1 MRLPICYNIIN
12 MITKEACAI
21 SLRESLKELLTAF
34 KALFPKNKEELI
46 LLLFLFLVY
55 GSFGWVIANETCIQ
69 DCLIKKY
76 DVYLNY
82 DVGMRFHGVP
92 FGYDI
97 AHPLFNLYSTPI
109 SLVLEFFMDLYGNY
123 KIKTIGFAMICN
135 LMVSL
140 SAVYIYRYLVEIVK
154 IKNIL
159 LLSLFVLFYAFSFT
173 CLVLSFT
180 IETYAFSI
188 FFLSFFVYYY
198 SLRIQEGRKFR
209 FLTNLFFCFVLG
221 GITITNTAKAMIP
234 MFLVKEKFS
243 KVLKQ
248 AFIIGCLLL
257 ICFLAAIYREGVFEF
272 FLFRFTDARPTEAS
286 EMLFLSGWK
295 ALVGGAVLFP
305 NIMTTLDI
313 IPKDTAI
320 LVGLEYKD
328 YLMYEIDA
336 IPFSYV
342 WEHAYTILLT
352 LLIFIPL
359 FTDFRNKLVQ
369 LLFLLFSVEIV
380 LHMILKYG
388 MLEAYIYGGHWV
400 YIVPLLFGWGY
411 KSLASWK
418 RYTYLGVIGC
428 LFICMVINNYVRL
441 IEFIDEVKS
450 VWPPE
455 SYKW

>member
-1 MRLPICYNIIN
+1 
-12 MITKEACAI
+12 MISKETCII
-21 SLRESLKELLTAF
+21 SLKESLKELIVAF
-34 KALFPKNKEELI
+34 KALFPKNKEELV
-46 LLLFLFLVY
+46 LLLLLLLIY
-55 GSFGWVIANETCIQ
+55 GSFGWIIANETCIQ

-76 DVYLNY
+76 DVYLSY

-92 FGYDI
+92 FGNDI

-109 SLVLEFFMDLYGNY
+109 SLVLEFFMNLYGNY

-140 SAVYIYRYLVEIVK
+140 SVVYVYRYLVEIVK

-159 LLSLFVLFYAFSFT
+159 TLSLFVLFYAFSFI

-198 SLRIQEGRKFR
+198 SLRIQEGRRFKF
-209 FLTNLFFCFVLG
+209 FTNLFFCFVLG

-234 MFLVKEKFS
+234 MFLVDEKFS

-248 AFIIGCLLL
+248 TLIIGFFLL
-257 ICFLAAIYREGVFEF
+257 ICFFAAIYNEGLFES
-272 FLFRFTDARPTEAS
+272 FLVRYTHALPSSARFADTLPPDTS
-286 EMLFLSGWK
+286 KMLFLSGWQ

-305 NIMTTLDI
+305 NITTISDV

-328 YLMYEIDA
+328 YFMYEIKA
-336 IPFSYV
+336 VPFSYV
-342 WEHAYTILLT
+342 WEHIYTILLT
-352 LLIFIPL
+352 LLL
-359 FTDFRNKLVQ
+359 FTPLVIDYKNKLVQ
-369 LLFLLFSVEIV
+369 LLYLLFSVEIV
-380 LHMILKYG
+380 LHLILKYG

-400 YIVPLLFGWGY
+400 YIVPLLFAWGY
-411 KSLASWK
+411 KSLGGWK
-418 RYTYLGVIGC
+418 KNIYIGAICC
-428 LFICMVINNYVRL
+428 LFFCMVINNYVRL
-441 IEFIDEVKS
+441 VEFINEAKM